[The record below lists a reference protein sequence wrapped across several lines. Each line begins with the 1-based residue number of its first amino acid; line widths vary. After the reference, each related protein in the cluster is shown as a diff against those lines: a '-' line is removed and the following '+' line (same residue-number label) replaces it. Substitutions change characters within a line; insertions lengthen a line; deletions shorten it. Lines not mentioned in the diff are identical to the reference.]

1 VNSKPPDIASA
12 SVSDA
17 LAALHVNPEAGLT
30 RAEVDV
36 RRKEHG
42 FNEVAEEREHPVRK
56 FLRKFWESRRGCSN

>member
-1 VNSKPPDIASA
+1 MKVSPAAGKPGEASPLVNSKPPDIASA

-36 RRKEHG
+36 RRK
-42 FNEVAEEREHPVRK
+42 
-56 FLRKFWESRRGCSN
+56 